1 MGKFA
6 NLAQVF
12 STHPLTRGAPWKAW
26 IRFVVWQIRSRI
38 HDDLI
43 FSWIEGQRLAVRRG
57 MTGATGN
64 IYMGLHEFCEMMLPL
79 HFLREGD
86 LFLDIGSNVGS
97 YTVLCGE
104 AFLR

>member
-1 MGKFA
+1 MGTIA
-6 NLAQVF
+6 DLVNVF
-12 STHPLTRGAPWKAW
+12 STHPLTRDAPWKAW
-26 IRFVVWQIRSRI
+26 TRFVVWQVRSRI